1 MLRPWSF
8 VGHNFRDQVCSIA
21 GDLCWLFHLH
31 LLSSVVYR
39 LFLDIEVII
48 GLDIALINLT
58 MLLMFRKELLIK
70 VHSFIHLNL
79 CISLLLGYLVFLSG
93 VETAVANKV
102 HLSFI

>member
-1 MLRPWSF
+1 
-8 VGHNFRDQVCSIA
+8 
-21 GDLCWLFHLH
+21 
-31 LLSSVVYR
+31 
-39 LFLDIEVII
+39 
-48 GLDIALINLT
+48 